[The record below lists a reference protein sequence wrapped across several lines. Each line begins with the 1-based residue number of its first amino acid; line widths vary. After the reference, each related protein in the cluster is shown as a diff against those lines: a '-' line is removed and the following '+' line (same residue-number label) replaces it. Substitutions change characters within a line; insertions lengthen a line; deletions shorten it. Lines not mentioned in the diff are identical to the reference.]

1 MVLPE
6 RSGRGSQKRNN
17 TGAEFEIKLFWLR
30 NTGINSPLK
39 IEDFFLIRMALSKE
53 CGIRIIFVDP
63 DPYRYGW
70 IRNPYPYQMIRIR
83 IQLKIEN
90 EK

>member
-1 MVLPE
+1 MGGDPK
-6 RSGRGSQKRNN
+6 KRNN
-17 TGAEFEIKLFWLR
+17 TGAGLEIKLFWLR

-39 IEDFFLIRMALSKE
+39 IEDFFLIRMAMSKE
-53 CGIRIIFVDP
+53 CGIRIIFLDP
-63 DPYRYGW
+63 DPYGW
-70 IRNPYPYQMIRIR
+70 IRNPYPYQMKRIR